1 VEFRAEDSS
10 VPIKAVHK
18 MSESQAVKEM
28 KVAGFELETN
38 IDNLPW
44 QHCLVFRKKK

>member
-1 VEFRAEDSS
+1 VEFREEDSS

-18 MSESQAVKEM
+18 MSESQAFKEM

-44 QHCLVFRKKK
+44 QHCLVVRKKK